1 MSLTIEN
8 TQQISADVYAGTENE
23 RERTHLAVMTFSYR
37 PGKRMGLSLEIL
49 DEAAASANAED
60 VTRQVKEFLDAAF
73 ERAAAAGLPVPTG
86 EGAPESDGE

>member
-8 TQQISADVYAGTENE
+8 TQQISADVYAEGEGD
-23 RERTHLAVMTFSYR
+23 RTHLAAMTFSYR

-49 DEAAASANAED
+49 DETAAAANAED

-86 EGAPESDGE
+86 DGAPEAGGE